1 MQQCACVRCGAGTAR
16 GRHKCGWIKKFREIA
31 AGLNVPPI
39 SVIWRRVIAGCSS
52 SRGTGCLDKAYRTGF
67 LSVGRY
73 LVRPRYLHCCGHAAQ
88 QWSDC
93 TTWIILHYGVLLHYG
108 NQAALRRRSCTM
120 VIRLYTAE
128 CCTTES
134 GCTAVIKRH
143 NGMLHYGIRW
153 HYGDCDRLQ
162 HSCYGPV
169 IKRHYAAKIKKF
181 EQNLFLYLPFRND

>member
-93 TTWIILHYGVLLHYG
+93 TTWIIICTTESYCTTVIRLHYGDE
-108 NQAALRRRSCTM
+108 AAPWWSG
-120 VIRLYTAE
+120 YTAE
-128 CCTTES
+128 CCTTGS

-153 HYGDCDRLQ
+153 HYGDYDTLQ

-169 IKRHYAAKIKKF
+169 IKRYYAAKIKKF